1 MITFAV
7 IGKTVLGERFEAAH
21 LIATL
26 REFGSMTGAIP
37 LFLLIFGIATTAFT
51 PAVVMFV
58 TAGVVWGFW
67 PGWLIVWVA
76 ANIWANV
83 HFAVGRWAAGDLFR
97 TALERRGAGWLVK
110 ELSQGG
116 VWSTLLVRQLPIPFP
131 LTNLAAGASP
141 MPFRQWFVG
150 NALGLLPGAMIYTAL
165 ASAIADGATGAR
177 ERALVRAL
185 TVSAMVVVLSL
196 ASRWVQKRFAA
207 RLAAP
212 VSPHE

>member
-7 IGKTVLGERFEAAH
+7 IGKTVLGERFEAAR

-26 REFGSMTGAIP
+26 REFGSNTGAIP
-37 LFLLIFGIATTAFT
+37 LFWLVFGIATSAFT

-97 TALERRGAGWLVK
+97 TVLERRGAGWLVR

-116 VWSTLLVRQLPIPFP
+116 VWTTIAVRQLPIPFP

-141 MPFRQWFVG
+141 LPFRKWFIG
-150 NALGLLPGAMIYTAL
+150 NAIGLMPNCMIYTEL
-165 ASAIADGATGAR
+165 ASAIADGAAGAR
-177 ERALVRAL
+177 ERALVRAVI
-185 TVSAMVVVLSL
+185 VSAMVVVLSL
-196 ASRWVQKRFAA
+196 ASRWAQKRFSA
-207 RLAAP
+207 RLARG
-212 VSPHE
+212 